1 MTIVHLGR
9 TAAAAAALA
18 LVATSG
24 VQAQEAP
31 RQSTAFT
38 LATDQ
43 GRTPEQLNLKIEK
56 ADLAFK
62 VMPETRTIEGVAT
75 LDFVASGDV
84 RALVVELDTVFD
96 VASVKVD
103 GRPVAAGAWRNPE
116 GRMTVDLPRPLRAG
130 GEASL
135 EIAYSGA
142 PRVAPNAPWAGG
154 FVWAETPDGQPW
166 VSTAI
171 QGEGCDM
178 FWPCIDHPLA
188 EPGRVDS
195 HITVPTGLVAP
206 GNGRFVGKTDH
217 GDGWTTWNW
226 TARQPN
232 TYAIALDVAPYAELT
247 ADFHSRFGNTIPM
260 TYWYLKSDDP
270 EDARALFAEFEP
282 MMRFYEETVGPFPF
296 GEEKMG
302 VVETPHLGMEHQTKN
317 AYGNGYELDGKGYDW
332 LLHHELAHEWFGNQ
346 MTNVNADDMWLHE
359 GLGSYMQPLYLGW
372 LLGDRA
378 MESELREQRLS
389 LINHYPVVSGVEKTE
404 GEVYSNET
412 GPGNDIY
419 TKGSLIAHSL
429 RHLIGDE
436 TFFTS
441 VTRLVYGRP
450 DPKPGNFQPRNAS
463 TPEFLKIVNEE
474 TGQDLTWFFRA
485 YLYNAALPRLTQT
498 RDGDMLRLEWT
509 TGDGGAFP
517 MPLEIEVGGEVQTV
531 AMTDGRGEVRS
542 PQDVHIR
549 IDPNDKVLRQLDYI
563 DRFQAA
569 WLEAQMAQQDD

>member
-217 GDGWTTWNW
+217 DDGWTTWNW

>member
-195 HITVPTGLVAP
+195 HITAPTGLVAP

-436 TFFTS
+436 AFFTS

-450 DPKPGNFQPRNAS
+450 DPQPGNFQPRNAS

-531 AMTDGRGEVRS
+531 AMTDGRGEARA
-542 PQDVHIR
+542 PQDLHVR